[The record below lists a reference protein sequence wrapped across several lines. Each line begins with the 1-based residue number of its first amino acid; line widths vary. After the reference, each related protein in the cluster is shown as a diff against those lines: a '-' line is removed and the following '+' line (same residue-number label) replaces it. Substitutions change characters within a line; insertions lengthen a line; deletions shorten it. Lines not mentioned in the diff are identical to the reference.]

1 MGHGSFD
8 PSSDEGLIALT
19 DATGAPHFLHATELG
34 RLLADHSSLRLVL
47 LNSCEGGKG
56 SAQDVFSSTAAI
68 LVRRG
73 IPAVVAMQYAISDQ
87 AAMEFARAFYEAL
100 ADGLSVDAAVTEARK
115 AVSLAVAN
123 TVEWGTPLLYM
134 RAPEGIIFQLP
145 AARRSVLRSAPPP
158 DREAALRWET
168 LYTDGLSA
176 FWAEEWD
183 RAIRNFQAILD
194 ERPDYPNVAAKLED
208 ARRQQKLGSLY
219 DQAVAAQEAG
229 DWAPAESAL
238 QILAAEAADY
248 KDVSARLV
256 STRKQRQLADLQD
269 QAHKLFAAEQWP
281 AVVKVFGQIAAL
293 DPDFKDPNGL
303 LSTAQERVA
312 ELKRRAELDRL
323 YGRAVA
329 ELDAGRWTEA
339 RQLLRQVQDQSP
351 GLRDTERL
359 LARAEAELARQAA
372 EQRRQAQIVALYDQA
387 RDLARDRKWQQALT
401 KTDEIRKLDAGFA
414 DPQGIGER
422 AQRELAAEAAEAQ
435 RQSEL
440 AALYSEAVQLL
451 QTQQYQGAL
460 EKWSQV
466 QALDPRFQDR
476 QKVQATALKK
486 LNELAKASA
495 PRPSVSGRGGAAQSR
510 SAIEAAPAAPGRIAL
525 SRRTI
530 FIALGAMALIIVA
543 VLGILQ
549 LVGGGKSGPPPPG
562 SATIE
567 APTAISSAVAIAPS
581 TATSTAESVVTPA
594 QPTVVATPAP
604 AQRTATATATPDP
617 FLYDSFDNP
626 AYDGWVDVTRWLI
639 GEGCQPFAQGE
650 FQRNGMLE
658 MKSTL
663 MSQEFACRLYTH
675 DGVVPGAALGAFEA
689 QMKLASD
696 HTGGRATNQL
706 LVTSVLGNQRSWNI
720 TCGQSVD
727 EDGAAHLDFSVSS
740 MQGADLQ
747 RYYERSRDVV
757 MYRWGWHIVQL
768 KFDPETMAVSC
779 LVDGEEIGTY
789 APANADELRAATFAR
804 VVETERTQGAAATTF
819 IDDVRLLPPET
830 PKPKAASNSTPVAG
844 CLPPPPGMVAW
855 WPGDGYAGRPAGRA
869 RWYT

>member
-1 MGHGSFD
+1 M
-8 PSSDEGLIALT
+8 
-19 DATGAPHFLHATELG
+19 
-34 RLLADHSSLRLVL
+34 LADHSSLRLVL

-73 IPAVVAMQYAISDQ
+73 IPAVVAMQYAITDQ
-87 AAMEFARAFYEAL
+87 AAMEFPRAFYEAL

-123 TVEWGTPLLYM
+123 TVEWGTPLLYI

-145 AARRSVLRSAPPP
+145 ATRRSVLRSAPPP

-208 ARRQQKLGSLY
+208 ARRQQKLSSLY

-293 DPDFKDPNGL
+293 DPDFKDSDGL

-329 ELDAGRWTEA
+329 ELDAGRWMEA

-359 LARAEAELARQAA
+359 LSRAEAELARQAV

-387 RDLARDRKWQQALT
+387 RDLARDRKWQQALM
-401 KTDEIRKLDAGFA
+401 KTDEIRRLDANFP

-422 AQRELAAEAAEAQ
+422 AQHELAAEAAEAQ

-451 QTQQYQGAL
+451 QTQQYQAAL

-495 PRPSVSGRGGAAQSR
+495 PRPPVSGKGDAAQFSGCDRARASFEGAHIPLPSHDLHCNRRHCADR
-510 SAIEAAPAAPGRIAL
+510 SCRPGD
-525 SRRTI
+525 
-530 FIALGAMALIIVA
+530 
-543 VLGILQ
+543 
-549 LVGGGKSGPPPPG
+549 
-562 SATIE
+562 
-567 APTAISSAVAIAPS
+567 APT
-581 TATSTAESVVTPA
+581 
-594 QPTVVATPAP
+594 
-604 AQRTATATATPDP
+604 D
-617 FLYDSFDNP
+617 
-626 AYDGWVDVTRWLI
+626 
-639 GEGCQPFAQGE
+639 
-650 FQRNGMLE
+650 
-658 MKSTL
+658 
-663 MSQEFACRLYTH
+663 
-675 DGVVPGAALGAFEA
+675 
-689 QMKLASD
+689 
-696 HTGGRATNQL
+696 
-706 LVTSVLGNQRSWNI
+706 RS
-720 TCGQSVD
+720 
-727 EDGAAHLDFSVSS
+727 
-740 MQGADLQ
+740 
-747 RYYERSRDVV
+747 
-757 MYRWGWHIVQL
+757 
-768 KFDPETMAVSC
+768 
-779 LVDGEEIGTY
+779 
-789 APANADELRAATFAR
+789 
-804 VVETERTQGAAATTF
+804 
-819 IDDVRLLPPET
+819 
-830 PKPKAASNSTPVAG
+830 
-844 CLPPPPGMVAW
+844 
-855 WPGDGYAGRPAGRA
+855 
-869 RWYT
+869 